1 MIINF
6 DRFTNQLN
14 TPLLVLSTKNY
25 RKLGVIHN
33 AIPTVSSNDNEPNEM
48 SFRVFRYLDDI
59 ECKLWNKIDNLKLV
73 WLKESNEYYEIK
85 IQPSED
91 EQEYKDI
98 ICTSLC
104 EAELSQLNIYN
115 TEINTEEDIERD
127 DYTIPTVFYNE
138 NNKENSLLNRILEKA
153 PHYTIGHVDESLN
166 KIQRAFSFDD
176 ISIYDAL
183 GEISEEI
190 GCIFKFNSATRTIN
204 VYDLYQYCKDCG
216 KRNDTSENTCPE
228 CGSTNVNLSYGKRTN
243 VFFSTDNVIEDISI
257 EYNIDEYKNCYKLK
271 SGDDLFDATI
281 RNINP
286 NGTDY
291 IYNITQL
298 MQEDMSEE
306 LAIKLNEYND
316 KYSNIIDNY
325 SPALNE
331 ELKTSYNNLVSKYN
345 SSLYANYQYDDEAN
359 RVLTN
364 NSFLGLDDISSYDS
378 FANVY
383 YDAIDFCSYLES
395 KLMPSVEIET
405 TTAYEEIKKI
415 TSSSLSPISLSS
427 VSSSTSKST
436 VESAIKNYVKIL
448 ISGNYKVEAATES
461 FTYKGVKDDG
471 TEYSTWTGAIS
482 ITKYGNEED
491 SSTTSSL
498 TVEINDDYQNFL
510 EQKIDKALV
519 GDDNENEIGS
529 VYNVLNIEYDDDFIG
544 ALKLYS
550 KSRLKSFKDS
560 YQAGLDVLIEL
571 GQGAK
576 DSEFYGVLY
585 VPYQKRCSLIAE
597 ELSLRTKEIN
607 LIEKVIDCLEETKS
621 ALRDELNIESFL
633 GKDLWLEFCS
643 YRREATYEN
652 ENYISDGLDNAEL
665 IKNAKHFFDLAKS
678 DLYKS
683 GKVGISI
690 SGNLITFM
698 SIKEF
703 LPLLEDF
710 DTGIWVKVKV
720 HDNIYT
726 VRLSNFEID
735 FSDKNN
741 SSVIF
746 TDVAQAGKSPT
757 QQLLDSMKSISVDL
771 PSLKKQ
777 VDNGKDATNFINT
790 WRKDGLDLTNQEIL
804 SNAKQPTVV
813 YDRNG
818 ILVTSIDDITEQVSP
833 EQIKIVN
840 STIAFTDDN
849 WESVKT
855 ALGKFIYVDPETQEQ
870 KVAFGINGE
879 VLIGHI
885 ILGESLG
892 IYSGDNSLKFD
903 ENGLVINATP
913 DENGVYKRIIDIQ
926 VDGESLF
933 YVDENGDIVF
943 KPLNSLRSEVSNTSS
958 VVSQIKSNII
968 FNLETNY
975 SQTQVYDKTIK
986 SYIPDY
992 TDSPLTI
999 TATEIKDLT
1008 GTLIKDATVS
1018 WTRQGGSALLENEKA
1033 VDNQLL
1039 ISHNLEESVTYVCT
1053 VQYNGSAS
1061 SNSITISRLENGLD
1075 GTQGAEAINCKIN
1088 TTGQNFISSDGGITY
1103 LPELITLTGYYQ
1115 GCSFSK
1121 WVYSLDALNWYDVT
1135 DIDGIVLNVKDN
1147 SLLIYNYC
1155 TLFTDEQKNIH
1166 IKLISDKDYVQDV
1179 ITISKLKEGLNG
1191 RRYEIEIV
1199 SSHGNIFKNGIINT
1213 TLEVVLYEYG
1223 EVVTDN
1229 YDDNHFI
1236 WSRVSYD
1243 TESDKLWNSAHAG
1256 GTKIITI
1263 TGEDVQSRATFF
1275 CDFVDTTTRLSL
1287 L

>member
-345 SSLYANYQYDDEAN
+345 SSLYANYQYDDEVN

-405 TTAYEEIKKI
+405 TYSYEEIKKI

-471 TEYSTWTGAIS
+471 TEYGTWTGAIS

-529 VYNVLNIEYDDDFIG
+529 VYNVLNIEYDDDFIS
-544 ALKLYS
+544 ALKLYG

-585 VPYQKRCSLIAE
+585 VPYQKRCSLIAK

-621 ALRDELNIESFL
+621 ALKDELNIESFL

-665 IKNAKHFFDLAKS
+665 IKNAKHFFDLAKN

-757 QQLLDSMKSISVDL
+757 QQLIDSMKSISVDL

-818 ILVTSIDDITEQVSP
+818 ILVTSIDDITEQTSP

-943 KPLNSLRSEVSNTSS
+943 KPLNSLRSEMSS
-958 VVSQIKSNII
+958 VAQ
-968 FNLETNY
+968 
-975 SQTQVYDKTIK
+975 
-986 SYIPDY
+986 
-992 TDSPLTI
+992 
-999 TATEIKDLT
+999 
-1008 GTLIKDATVS
+1008 
-1018 WTRQGGSALLENEKA
+1018 
-1033 VDNQLL
+1033 
-1039 ISHNLEESVTYVCT
+1039 
-1053 VQYNGSAS
+1053 
-1061 SNSITISRLENGLD
+1061 
-1075 GTQGAEAINCKIN
+1075 EAIN
-1088 TTGQNFISSDGGITY
+1088 GITIGGRNLIIRSDETKVILNEDGTESENDY
-1103 LPELITLTGYYQ
+1103 YVTSDYISLVPNSDYMFTKTSSTLVDADVGGYFKYAWYSDVLLVDEEDNFTGYTFIGFSYHSENEFKWTAPSDAYYIRISYPADCLVQFEKGNKATAYSLAPEDVEQDYSDKIIKLTSEITTVIEQTETSIINEVSEKCYTKDDTDSLVYELSTSLTQTKNSFEMTFTQIANDITNINGTVNDNYNKLKNYIRFEGGTITLGEENNPLILTLSNDRM
-1115 GCSFSK
+1115 SFCQNTNGNEYTEVAYVSDNK
-1121 WVYSLDALNWYDVT
+1121 LWIYD
-1135 DIDGIVLNVKDN
+1135 GEFLN
-1147 SLLIYNYC
+1147 SLKIGRWVFIPRTNGNLS
-1155 TLFTDEQKNIH
+1155 FTYI
-1166 IKLISDKDYVQDV
+1166 
-1179 ITISKLKEGLNG
+1179 
-1191 RRYEIEIV
+1191 
-1199 SSHGNIFKNGIINT
+1199 
-1213 TLEVVLYEYG
+1213 
-1223 EVVTDN
+1223 
-1229 YDDNHFI
+1229 
-1236 WSRVSYD
+1236 
-1243 TESDKLWNSAHAG
+1243 
-1256 GTKIITI
+1256 
-1263 TGEDVQSRATFF
+1263 
-1275 CDFVDTTTRLSL
+1275 
-1287 L
+1287 